1 MPRVFFYHNASDKL
15 LAACQLLGK
24 ACHQGKCVTVFSQSS
39 HTLDS
44 LDRLLW
50 TYQPTGF
57 VPHCRADAAI
67 ASETPILL
75 TDRLHAIPDRLMN
88 LDSKVPPDLTQL
100 NTIIEVVGQDE
111 EDRLAA
117 RQRFKTYKE
126 NACDIQS
133 IDLSAPTKDARA

>member
-1 MPRVFFYHNASDKL
+1 MPRVFFYHNAPDKL

-24 ACHQGKCVTVFSQSS
+24 ASHQGKSVTVFSQSS
-39 HTLDS
+39 NTLDS

-57 VPHCRADAAI
+57 VPHCRADAAL

-75 TDRLHAIPDRLMN
+75 TDRLRTIPDRLMN
-88 LDSKVPPDLTQL
+88 LDTAIPPDLTQL

-111 EDRLAA
+111 EDRLPA
-117 RQRFKTYKE
+117 RQRFKAYKDSGCE
-126 NACDIQS
+126 IQS
-133 IDLSAPTKDARA
+133 IDLSASSKEPSA